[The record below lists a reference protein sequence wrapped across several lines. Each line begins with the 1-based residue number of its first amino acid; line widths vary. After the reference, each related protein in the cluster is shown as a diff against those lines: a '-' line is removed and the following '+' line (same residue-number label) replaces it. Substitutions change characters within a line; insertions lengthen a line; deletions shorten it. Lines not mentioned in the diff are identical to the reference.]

1 MRRLI
6 VALVF
11 VFSSLCVAGNVW
23 GQAQITTGSI
33 QGTVVD
39 EKGGA
44 VADANVEVKNLD
56 TNYSTSVTTGPE
68 GQYQFLSL
76 PPGPYTVTVSKTGFA
91 TIVQTGA
98 TLTVGQTMS
107 LPVSMKVSSSQER
120 IEVTATPDVV
130 DTSSTSSSSTLN
142 E

>member
-44 VADANVEVKNLD
+44 VADANVEVKNPD
-56 TNYSTSVTTGPE
+56 TNYSTSVTTGTE

-76 PPGPYTVTVSKTGFA
+76 PPGPYTVTVSKPGF
-91 TIVQTGA
+91 
-98 TLTVGQTMS
+98 
-107 LPVSMKVSSSQER
+107 VS
-120 IEVTATPDVV
+120 
-130 DTSSTSSSSTLN
+130 
-142 E
+142 